1 LRKLL
6 SVFALAL
13 MAGQP
18 ALAAQLCEGGAR
30 EEWKSPEEIE
40 NLVVEMGYSTDDY
53 MLMIEDG
60 CLEAKLTH
68 EGDRIEIYFE
78 PITGEVV
85 KVKQE

>member
-1 LRKLL
+1 MRKSL
-6 SVFALAL
+6 FAVGLAL
-13 MAGQP
+13 LAGQP
-18 ALAAQLCEGGAR
+18 ALAAELCEGGPR
-30 EEWKSPEEIE
+30 EQWMTSDEIE
-40 NLVVEMGYSTDDY
+40 KIVVEMGYSTDDY

-78 PITGEVV
+78 PITGEVM